1 MGDLS
6 NLKELI
12 RILEKSLQVH
22 RIFIKIYLEKTEIYL
37 KNNYNIYNNSSFE
50 RLISRE
56 KKIVDIISEN
66 QSLIISKL
74 ISIRLDQREELHF
87 STITSYFNKIIGLQ
101 KKVLE
106 IEQYNLK
113 NKNQEEV
120 SHLSSQLLKSFLEIE
135 THISKS
141 NIITQRKYIDFS
153 FSNTPLNPLDINKI
167 TEVKNILKK
176 SITDINI
183 SYWFNRKEEHN
194 PFGNLNERANYC
206 FAKSDMLIASS
217 LWASGIIFPL
227 IVDLDLLQHLKE
239 SNDFYYSLAS
249 FFYGLVSVQISVLLG
264 AGLYTIKSVNQ
275 GILLFKKENEKN

>member
-106 IEQYNLK
+106 IEQYNL
-113 NKNQEEV
+113 
-120 SHLSSQLLKSFLEIE
+120 SLI
-135 THISKS
+135 HI
-141 NIITQRKYIDFS
+141 
-153 FSNTPLNPLDINKI
+153 
-167 TEVKNILKK
+167 
-176 SITDINI
+176 
-183 SYWFNRKEEHN
+183 
-194 PFGNLNERANYC
+194 
-206 FAKSDMLIASS
+206 
-217 LWASGIIFPL
+217 
-227 IVDLDLLQHLKE
+227 
-239 SNDFYYSLAS
+239 
-249 FFYGLVSVQISVLLG
+249 
-264 AGLYTIKSVNQ
+264 
-275 GILLFKKENEKN
+275 